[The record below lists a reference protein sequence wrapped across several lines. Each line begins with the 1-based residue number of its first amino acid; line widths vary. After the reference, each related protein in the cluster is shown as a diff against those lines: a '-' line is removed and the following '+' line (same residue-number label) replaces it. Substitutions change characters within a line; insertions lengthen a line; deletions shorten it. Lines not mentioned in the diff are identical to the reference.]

1 MSAQTLCDKYK
12 AECFAD
18 IKGQNL
24 ALEKIE
30 FFFKNFPKK
39 KAIIL
44 NGPAGTGKTSI
55 AYALAREKALE
66 LLELNASDLR
76 NQYAIE
82 RIMGQASRQVSLFAK
97 GKLLLVDEA
106 DGITTEDRGGLQE
119 LIQLIET
126 ANFPIIITSNNIWD
140 KKFSELRKKAELVE
154 LKELNYALIFSI
166 LKEISIK
173 ENLKFSDDLL
183 KAVAIK
189 ARGDVRAA
197 INDLETINE
206 GTKVDEIYERDK
218 EEKIFNVLQKIFKNL
233 PNKDTLDLYDKVN
246 MPLDEIYLWLE
257 ENIPLEYKGEEL
269 KKAFE
274 AISKADV
281 FRGRIYRQQ
290 YWRFLVYQNFLLSAG
305 ISAAKQQGKLGFTM
319 YKRPDRILKIWMHN
333 QKIKHKKSIA
343 EKYAKYCHIGKKRAM
358 QNFEITKE
366 ILKNPAI
373 QEKLRLN
380 EEEKAFLVD

>member
-1 MSAQTLCDKYK
+1 MKAQTLCDRHK

-30 FFFKNFPKK
+30 FFFKNFPRK

-82 RIMGQASRQVSLFAK
+82 KIMGQASRQVSLFAK

-206 GTKVDEIYERDK
+206 NTNPAEIYE
-218 EEKIFNVLQKIFKNL
+218 
-233 PNKDTLDLYDKVN
+233 
-246 MPLDEIYLWLE
+246 
-257 ENIPLEYKGEEL
+257 
-269 KKAFE
+269 
-274 AISKADV
+274 
-281 FRGRIYRQQ
+281 
-290 YWRFLVYQNFLLSAG
+290 
-305 ISAAKQQGKLGFTM
+305 
-319 YKRPDRILKIWMHN
+319 
-333 QKIKHKKSIA
+333 
-343 EKYAKYCHIGKKRAM
+343 
-358 QNFEITKE
+358 
-366 ILKNPAI
+366 
-373 QEKLRLN
+373 
-380 EEEKAFLVD
+380 